1 MKAGRSMKN
10 DVILNKISVI
20 ERCKKRILDVYD
32 QKTENLKDYT
42 KQDSII
48 LNIQRSCEACI
59 DLAMHIV
66 AQERLGLPQ
75 TSRDAFDMLE
85 SSSIIDKE
93 IAKRLKAMVGFR
105 NIAVHDY
112 QIINLNILEQI
123 VEKHLEDFTDFT
135 KQILKY

>member
-1 MKAGRSMKN
+1 MKN
-10 DVILNKISVI
+10 DVVLNKISVI

-32 QKTENLKDYT
+32 QKPENLKDYT

-48 LNIQRSCEACI
+48 LNIQRACEACI

-85 SSSIIDKE
+85 SSSIIDEE

-112 QIINLNILEQI
+112 QTINLNILEQI
-123 VEKHLEDFTDFT
+123 VEKHLEDFTNFT

>member
-1 MKAGRSMKN
+1 MKN

-32 QKTENLKDYT
+32 QKPENLQDYT

-48 LNIQRSCEACI
+48 LNIQRACEACI

-93 IAKRLKAMVGFR
+93 IEKRLKAMVGFR

-112 QIINLNILEQI
+112 QTINLSILEQI
-123 VEKHLEDFTDFT
+123 VEKHLDDFTDFT